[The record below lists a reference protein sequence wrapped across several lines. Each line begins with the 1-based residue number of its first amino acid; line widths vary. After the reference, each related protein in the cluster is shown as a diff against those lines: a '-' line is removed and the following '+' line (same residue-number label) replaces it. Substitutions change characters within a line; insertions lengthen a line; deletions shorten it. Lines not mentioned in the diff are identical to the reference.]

1 MAKQNQFNLEG
12 LVSEISEPR
21 FLQNGAEVQTW
32 VVKWRDGD
40 YENAAAVEF
49 YSAKGLDKLRQAQV
63 AVGDSVQ
70 VAVVPSSR
78 IKEGTGKDG
87 QPYRFWQTNLRGD
100 SWSVKKLDVAAPA
113 GDIDF

>member
-1 MAKQNQFNLEG
+1 MSKKNQLLLEG
-12 LVSEISEPR
+12 SVSEMSEPR

-32 VVKWRDGD
+32 VIVWRDGD
-40 YENAAAVEF
+40 WEQAAAVEF